1 VTPQRLDRVLTAY
14 RIGDPG
20 GAHPIFDATGS
31 KLYPGRWNTPSSP
44 MLYCSEHYS
53 TAMLEK
59 LVHGS
64 GSLPPHQHFITITI
78 PTGTTYEV
86 FSEAAHPGWDT
97 QDGDVAKAFGEAW
110 QQSKRALLLIVPSI
124 VARVER
130 NFLLNPDHPE
140 FARVE
145 HGLHHPVWWDERL
158 FAPA

>member
-1 VTPQRLDRVLTAY
+1 MTPQRLDRALAGY
-14 RIGDPG
+14 RIGDPKG
-20 GAHPIFDATGS
+20 SHPIFDATGS

-44 MLYCSEHYS
+44 MLYCSEHHS

-64 GSLPPHQHFITITI
+64 GSLPPHQHFVTILI
-78 PTGTTYEV
+78 PNGTTYEV

-97 QDGDVAKAFGEAW
+97 MDGEVAKAFGEAW
-110 QQSKRALLLIVPSI
+110 QRSKRTLLLIVPSI

-130 NFLLNPDHPE
+130 NFLLNPDHPD

-145 HGLHHPVWWDERL
+145 HGLHHPVWWDDRL
-158 FAPA
+158 FARA